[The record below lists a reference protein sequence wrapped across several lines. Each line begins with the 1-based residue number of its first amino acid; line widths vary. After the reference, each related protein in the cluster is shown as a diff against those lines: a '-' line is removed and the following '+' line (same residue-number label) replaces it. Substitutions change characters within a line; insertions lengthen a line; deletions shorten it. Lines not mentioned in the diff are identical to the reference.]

1 MCVDIYASLK
11 FLKKWNSV
19 SFFLFYF
26 INLVWIFFYR
36 LEGLIRIILIR
47 SKTCYFPIVLFELVK
62 N

>member
-1 MCVDIYASLK
+1 MCVRGYLRELK

-36 LEGLIRIILIR
+36 LEGLE
-47 SKTCYFPIVLFELVK
+47 SE
-62 N
+62 